1 MDVTMDGLTQFAKAS
16 NLTTMCTILVI
27 LMTLD
32 IITGLTAAMI
42 NGDASST
49 RMKSGL
55 ARKLLEFVMVFVAI
69 LMQFVYPPLW
79 SGTLMAAYYCVA
91 EALSIIEKCKMAGVP
106 MPQEFV
112 NRLSKLN
119 GSEEHKHDRASLMN
133 VNINKVEANMP
144 PGTVM
149 PVVVPA
155 SPSDS
160 SILRESLHDPAA

>member
-1 MDVTMDGLTQFAKAS
+1 MA
-16 NLTTMCTILVI
+16 I
-27 LMTLD
+27 
-32 IITGLTAAMI
+32 
-42 NGDASST
+42 
-49 RMKSGL
+49 
-55 ARKLLEFVMVFVAI
+55 VFVAI